1 MIRNS
6 FLAGVAAL
14 LAAVSP
20 LAADEPLVTV
30 DKDFDVA
37 KLRPRDAKATVA
49 GKVLR
54 VATGHDDPWP
64 AIYFK
69 PSKGTWDLSAFGYA
83 AIDVKNV
90 GDHSARA
97 GLRVDS
103 PRIDGKDQH
112 VDAQATIEPG
122 QRQTIIVA
130 LRKKM
135 TDELRKKLFG
145 MRGYPGGY
153 DMWRG
158 IDTAK
163 ITEMS
168 LYVARPDKDH
178 VFEVSNLRAGGKSVA
193 DPEKLFPMIDRY
205 GQYIYRDWPGKV
217 KSDADLAANKQ
228 REDADLKKH
237 PGPKDWDRYG
247 GWAAGPKLKATGRF
261 YPAKYRGKW
270 WLVDPE
276 GRLFWSHGIDCV
288 RTGNATTPITDRRH
302 YFAALPKKESPPGRF
317 YGHGSWAPH
326 GYYVGKQYDTFN
338 FTAANLLRKYGDDWK
353 RQFTDRTHRRL
364 RSWGMNT
371 VANWSDPE
379 IYLERR
385 TPYTA
390 TIHARARQIGGSRGY
405 WGKFPDPFDPS
416 LKAGLRKRL
425 AAERGKSVGDPWCI
439 GYFVDNE
446 LSWGNDTS
454 LALAALS
461 SPADQ
466 PVKKVFAD
474 DLKKKYKTI
483 ARLNEAWGTKHAS
496 WEALLQGTK
505 PPDANKAAADLGEF
519 TTKIAEE
526 YFRVC
531 RDAVKAADPEA
542 LYLGCR
548 FAWVNDRAA
557 KAGAGFCD
565 VVSYNRYKRSVAD
578 LRLPGGIDKPL
589 VVGEFHFGALDRGM
603 LHTGLVP
610 CRDQQHRA
618 RSYKEYVEGALDNPY
633 LVGTH
638 WFQYG
643 DQATTGRGDGENYQI
658 GFLDVCDTPYPET
671 IEACREVGYSMYK
684 RRTGKNQGEPE

>member
-1 MIRNS
+1 MTERL
-6 FLAGVAAL
+6 FLA
-14 LAAVSP
+14 AAVAVCSAVLP
-20 LAADEPLVTV
+20 LAASGDEPLVAI

-37 KLRPRDAKATVA
+37 RLQPRDAKATVA
-49 GKVLR
+49 GDKLR

-64 AIYFK
+64 AIHFN
-69 PSKGTWDLSAFGYA
+69 PSKETWDLSAFAYV

-90 GDHSARA
+90 GRNRA
-97 GLRVDS
+97 EVGLRVDS
-103 PRIDGKDQH
+103 PKVGGKDQH
-112 VDAQATIEPG
+112 VDGLATLEPG
-122 QRQTIIVA
+122 AKQTVFVT

-135 TDELRKKLFG
+135 TDEFKKKLYG

-153 DMWRG
+153 DLRRG
-158 IDTAK
+158 IDAAET
-163 ITEMS
+163 TQVS
-168 LYVARPDKDH
+168 FFVARPEADH
-178 VFEVSNLRAGGKSVA
+178 AFEVSNLRAGGKVVA
-193 DPEKLFPMIDRY
+193 DPERLFPMIDAY
-205 GQYIYRDWPGKV
+205 GQYIHRDWPGKV
-217 KSDADLAANKQ
+217 KSDKDLAANKQ
-228 REDADLKKH
+228 QEDADIKKQ

-261 YPAKYRGKW
+261 YPAKHDGRW

-276 GRLFWSHGIDCV
+276 GRLFWSHGVDCV
-288 RTGNATTPITDRRH
+288 RTGNATTPITDRLN
-302 YFAALPKKESPPGRF
+302 YFAALPKRNSPFGQF
-317 YGHGSWAPH
+317 YGHGNWAPH

-353 RQFTDRTHRRL
+353 RQFTDSTHRRL

-371 VANWSDPE
+371 IANWSDPD
-379 IYLERR
+379 IYLKRK

-390 TIHARARQIGGSRGY
+390 TIHAGSRQIEGSQGY
-405 WGKFPDPFDPS
+405 WGKFPDPFDPG
-416 LKAGLRKRL
+416 LKKELTKRMER
-425 AAERGKSVGDPWCI
+425 ERGRSVGDPWCI
-439 GYFVDNE
+439 GYFVANE

-454 LALAALS
+454 LAVAALR

-466 PVKKVFAD
+466 PVKKVFVE
-474 DLKKKYKTI
+474 DLRKKYGAIKK
-483 ARLNEAWGTKHAS
+483 LNEAWGTKHAS
-496 WEALLQGTK
+496 WEAILKSTTA
-505 PPDANKAAADLGEF
+505 PDAKKAAGDLSEF
-519 TTKIAEE
+519 YTKIAEE

-531 RDAVKAADPEA
+531 RDAVKAADPDA

-557 KAGAGFCD
+557 RAGAKFCD

-578 LRLPGGIDKPL
+578 LRLPGNIDKPL
-589 VVGEFHFGALDRGM
+589 IIGEFHFGALDRGM
-603 LHTGLVP
+603 LHTGLVS

-618 RSYKEYVEGALDNPY
+618 DSYKEYVEGALDNPY

-671 IEACREVGYSMYK
+671 IEACRKVGYSMYPRRK
-684 RRTGKNQGEPE
+684 RAAK